1 MNLRCYLLV
10 RKNHECIFF
19 VLYYQVEIFCR
30 LRFKFL
36 IENFTVALIKNFLLI
51 ENLNF
56 QNNLFH
62 KDICQ

>member
-56 QNNLFH
+56 
-62 KDICQ
+62 